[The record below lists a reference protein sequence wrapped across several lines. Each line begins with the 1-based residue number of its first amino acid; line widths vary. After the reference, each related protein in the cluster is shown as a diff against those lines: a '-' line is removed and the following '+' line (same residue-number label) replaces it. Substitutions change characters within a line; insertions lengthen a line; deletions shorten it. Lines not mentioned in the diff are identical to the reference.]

1 MSNLSTRFKT
11 LLDEKRL
18 SMNAFAKQVGV
29 SQPAIAKIA
38 SGETLNPKN
47 ILEIA
52 TALGVNAHWLKTGE
66 GERDADVV
74 RVVNLQEPI
83 GENTI
88 RIEILDVE
96 ASAGN
101 GAFLTRSEQGLLAQ
115 EFDLDFFRRQFE
127 RTDAKNLKIIA
138 IKLELG
144 NFAVVSLFTIS
155 FQSRFPIFS

>member
-115 EFDLDFFRRQFE
+115 
-127 RTDAKNLKIIA
+127 
-138 IKLELG
+138 
-144 NFAVVSLFTIS
+144 
-155 FQSRFPIFS
+155 

>member
-66 GERDADVV
+66 GERDADVFAFTSEKDDDHTL
-74 RVVNLQEPI
+74 RVDL
-83 GENTI
+83 
-88 RIEILDVE
+88 LD
-96 ASAGN
+96 A
-101 GAFLTRSEQGLLAQ
+101 
-115 EFDLDFFRRQFE
+115 
-127 RTDAKNLKIIA
+127 
-138 IKLELG
+138 
-144 NFAVVSLFTIS
+144 
-155 FQSRFPIFS
+155 